1 MGVFSALFSKN
12 KRKWLSALEGQ
23 DKRMSYI
30 IVEFFIKDNLS
41 FELYIE
47 NQNALELIKRGHSLE
62 LHSKMNDVSFE
73 KQQIPKPTK
82 TFANTFFNISDIPLR
97 MYEDSWFYAGYP
109 DVAHWISQNAE
120 KFDRI
125 IGTPS
130 NDLLSSNGE
139 PTLKFYRYIIDKF
152 KSEQGKLELAVS

>member
-1 MGVFSALFSKN
+1 MGVFSAFFNKN

-30 IVEFFIKDNLS
+30 IVEFLMKDNLS
-41 FELYIE
+41 FDLYIE
-47 NQNALELIKRGHSLE
+47 NQNTLELIKSGQTLE
-62 LHSKMNDVSFE
+62 FLSKVNDVSIE
-73 KQQIPKPTK
+73 RQEIPKPTK
-82 TFANTFFNISDIPLR
+82 TFAKTFVNISDLPLR
-97 MYEDSWFYAGYP
+97 VYEDSWFYVGYP
-109 DVAHWISQNAE
+109 DVAQWISENTE

-130 NDLLSSNGE
+130 NDLLSSEGE